1 MLFFKKNLCKI
12 LENHRTQS
20 QFDRHRVTKLVMFE
34 FINNF
39 MSMFYI
45 AFVIQDMEMLKTQL
59 ATMLII
65 LQAINN
71 LQEAVLPLLIR
82 CYGKRV

>member
-1 MLFFKKNLCKI
+1 
-12 LENHRTQS
+12 
-20 QFDRHRVTKLVMFE
+20 
-34 FINNF
+34 